1 MTTAD
6 DGYQRP
12 ILTVDIVL
20 LTMDENGLNV
30 AVLERAAEP
39 YKGQNALIGG
49 YVHVDVDKDD
59 HAAVERVLLTKTGLS
74 GIYFEQLKTFAG
86 ATRDPRGWSSSIAF
100 IALAPIE
107 LIRSASKTYP
117 ITIHPVDEIKG
128 LAFDHD
134 EILDFAIRRLR
145 GKGAYSTLPAQLL
158 GEKFT
163 LPKLHEVYSKVMGV
177 DLDMSSFRRKI
188 ADLDLIEETDEFE
201 EPLPRRRPGK
211 LYRLKHGVTTFDRS
225 I

>member
-1 MTTAD
+1 MTTESSD
-6 DGYQRP
+6 YQRP

-20 LTMDENGLNV
+20 LTMDEQGLNL
-30 AVLERAAEP
+30 AVLEREADP
-39 YKGQNALIGG
+39 FRGKKALIGG
-49 YVHVDVDKDD
+49 YVHVEDDKDD
-59 HAAVERVLLTKTGLS
+59 NDAVKRVLHHKTGLED
-74 GIYFEQLKTFAG
+74 IYFEQLKTIAN
-86 ATRDPRGWSSSIAF
+86 ATRDPRGWSASIAF

-117 ITIHPVDEIKG
+117 ISIHPVDEIKG

-134 EILDFAIRRLR
+134 EIMDFAIQRLR

-177 DLDMSSFRRKI
+177 NLDMSSFRRKI
-188 ADLDLIEETDEFE
+188 ADLDLIEETSEFE
-201 EPLPRRRPGK
+201 EPQPRRRPGK
-211 LYRLKHGVTTFDRS
+211 LYRLKNGVTTFDRT

>member
-1 MTTAD
+1 MTKTETE
-6 DGYQRP
+6 YPRP
-12 ILTVDIVL
+12 ITTVDTVL

-30 AVLERAAEP
+30 AVLDRAAEP
-39 YKGQNALIGG
+39 FKGKKALIGG
-49 YVHVDVDKDD
+49 FIHVEEDRDD
-59 HAAVERVLLTKTGLS
+59 HAAVERVLATKTGLT
-74 GIYFEQLKTFAG
+74 GIYFEQLKTFAS
-86 ATRDPRGWSSSIAF
+86 ATRDPRGWSSSIAY
-100 IALAPIE
+100 IALAPID
-107 LIRSASKTYP
+107 LIRKAAETYP
-117 ITIHPVDEIKG
+117 ISVHPVDELKG

-201 EPLPRRRPGK
+201 EAQPRRRPGK